1 MEIFNPNYFDKLNNL
16 HTEKNNSNKS
26 ELVIKNVIE
35 PVMSESISLFI
46 FLVGTISSTILYFL
60 LLHNNNVN
68 FSYTHKFIIEV
79 SALIFVIMG
88 LYTSV
93 LCSINILQYLNK
105 ANNIYNY
112 NLYDIIRIHP
122 TILIIIISSFVFA
135 IINFLL
141 AKITVE
147 KHFLNN

>member
-1 MEIFNPNYFDKLNNL
+1 MEIFNPNYSDKLNNL

-26 ELVIKNVIE
+26 ELVIKDVIE

-105 ANNIYNY
+105 ADNIYNY

-122 TILIIIISSFVFA
+122 TVLIIIISSFVFA

-141 AKITVE
+141 AKITIE

>member
-1 MEIFNPNYFDKLNNL
+1 MEIFNSNYSHKFNNL
-16 HTEKNNSNKS
+16 NIEKNNSNKS
-26 ELVIKNVIE
+26 ELVIKNIIE
-35 PVMSESISLFI
+35 PIMTESISLFI

-68 FSYTHKFIIEV
+68 FSYKHKFIIEI

-93 LCSINILQYLNK
+93 LCSVNILQSLNK

-112 NLYDIIRIHP
+112 KLYDIIRIHP
-122 TILIIIISSFVFA
+122 SILIIIMSSFVFA
-135 IINFLL
+135 LINFLL
-141 AKITVE
+141 AKITIE

>member
-1 MEIFNPNYFDKLNNL
+1 MEILNPTYSNNFDNLNIK
-16 HTEKNNSNKS
+16 KNNNNKS
-26 ELVIKNVIE
+26 ELVIKNIIE
-35 PVMSESISLFI
+35 PIMTESISLFI

-68 FSYTHKFIIEV
+68 FSYTHKFIIEI

-93 LCSINILQYLNK
+93 LCSVNILQSLNK

-112 NLYDIIRIHP
+112 KLYDIIRIHP
-122 TILIIIISSFVFA
+122 SILIIIMSSFVFA
-135 IINFLL
+135 LINFLL
-141 AKITVE
+141 AKITIE

>member
-1 MEIFNPNYFDKLNNL
+1 MEIFNPNYSDKLNNL

-141 AKITVE
+141 AKITIE
-147 KHFLNN
+147 

>member
-1 MEIFNPNYFDKLNNL
+1 MEIFNPNYSDKLNNL

>member
-1 MEIFNPNYFDKLNNL
+1 MEILNPTYYNNFDNLNIK
-16 HTEKNNSNKS
+16 KNNNNKS
-26 ELVIKNVIE
+26 ELVIKNIIE
-35 PVMSESISLFI
+35 PIMTESISLFI

-68 FSYTHKFIIEV
+68 FSYTHKFIIEI

-93 LCSINILQYLNK
+93 LCSVNILQSLNK

-112 NLYDIIRIHP
+112 KLYDIIRIHP
-122 TILIIIISSFVFA
+122 SILIIIMSSFVFA
-135 IINFLL
+135 LINFLL
-141 AKITVE
+141 AKITIE

>member
-1 MEIFNPNYFDKLNNL
+1 MEIFNSNYSHKFNNL
-16 HTEKNNSNKS
+16 NIEKNNSNKS
-26 ELVIKNVIE
+26 ELVIKNIIE
-35 PVMSESISLFI
+35 PIMTESISLFI

-68 FSYTHKFIIEV
+68 FSYKHKFIIEI

-93 LCSINILQYLNK
+93 LCSVNILQSLNK

-112 NLYDIIRIHP
+112 KLYDIIRIHP
-122 TILIIIISSFVFA
+122 
-135 IINFLL
+135 
-141 AKITVE
+141 
-147 KHFLNN
+147 

>member
-1 MEIFNPNYFDKLNNL
+1 MEIFNPNYSDKLNNL

-141 AKITVE
+141 AKITIE